1 MSQRSGVKI
10 QLEVDEASRHI
21 LDAQS
26 KICNWLYNQ
35 LLERANELRA
45 QFAAS
50 GGQDEE
56 AARIVYSRRGLRD
69 LVPMLKERHPFLRTV
84 YSSTAASAV
93 CSDPLK
99 NTGLRLSASIR
110 AYQQWRQGKRPG
122 DEVGWPL
129 PSEGLLRGPSTAA
142 GKENGSAWSTMNPG
156 RATG

>member
-10 QLEVDEASRHI
+10 QLEVDEATRHI

-35 LLERANELRA
+35 LLERANELRT

-56 AARIVYSRRGLRD
+56 AAKIVYSRRGLRD
-69 LVPMLKERHPFLRTV
+69 LVPVLKEQHPFLRTV
-84 YSSTAASAV
+84 YSSTAARTSTSEALNPYLVEGLNAV

-129 PSEGLLRGPSTAA
+129 PSAGLR
-142 GKENGSAWSTMNPG
+142 
-156 RATG
+156 